1 MYIVCDI
8 MCWIPTNAPR
18 VHGFNW
24 VKSCFEYCRHCD
36 WWTQMY
42 RQFLWPV
49 THWFLR
55 CSLNQWKVNPGFVT
69 QKKSPF
75 RRRVPTTEVKDTK
88 IMWTFFRDQ
97 ILCPLNGGVLW
108 IEVFHCI
115 KLFPSPFC
123 NRFFFLFMTLTP
135 YASNFFLF
143 FVFCRIVICGSTIAY
158 HFPTPQ
164 ILRLVS
170 HNSRWFSLLIACH

>member
-1 MYIVCDI
+1 MFWMLSPLWLVN
-8 MCWIPTNAPR
+8 TNVLTIFVAS
-18 VHGFNW
+18 H
-24 VKSCFEYCRHCD
+24 
-36 WWTQMY
+36 
-42 RQFLWPV
+42 
-49 THWFLR
+49 
-55 CSLNQWKVNPGFVT
+55 SLISKVSPEWRVNPGFVT
-69 QKKSPF
+69 QKKCPF
-75 RRRVPTTEVKDTK
+75 PLKRRVPTTEVKDTK

-108 IEVFHCI
+108 IKVFQRRMFHCI

-170 HNSRWFSLLIACH
+170 HNSRFFWFPRRFPLLIACH

>member
-1 MYIVCDI
+1 MFWMLSPLWLVN
-8 MCWIPTNAPR
+8 TNVLTIFVAS
-18 VHGFNW
+18 H
-24 VKSCFEYCRHCD
+24 
-36 WWTQMY
+36 
-42 RQFLWPV
+42 
-49 THWFLR
+49 
-55 CSLNQWKVNPGFVT
+55 SLISKVFPEWKVNPGFVT
-69 QKKSPF
+69 QKKCPF

-88 IMWTFFRDQ
+88 IMLTFFRDP
-97 ILCPLNGGVLW
+97 ILCPLNGGALW
-108 IEVFHCI
+108 IEVFQRRMFHWF